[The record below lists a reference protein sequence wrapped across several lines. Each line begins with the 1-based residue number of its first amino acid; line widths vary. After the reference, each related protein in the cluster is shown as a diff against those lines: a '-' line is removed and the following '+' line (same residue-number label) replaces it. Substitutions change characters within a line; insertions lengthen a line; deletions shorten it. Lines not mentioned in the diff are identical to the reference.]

1 MQEVKVLGVTWNP
14 CSDSLGFDLSYLSV
28 AADNLQPSKSNLV
41 SLVGRIYN
49 RLRFLAPVTIN
60 FKILFQKLCKS
71 KLEWDCDLPEELLKE
86 WRSLVADLKEA
97 GPISIPRT
105 TKLKEPHPHTPSGG
119 FVMCLP
125 KLMLLSFIW

>member
-1 MQEVKVLGVTWNP
+1 M
-14 CSDSLGFDLSYLSV
+14 
-28 AADNLQPSKSNLV
+28 

-97 GPISIPRT
+97 GPISIPR
-105 TKLKEPHPHTPSGG
+105 SYDY
-119 FVMCLP
+119 
-125 KLMLLSFIW
+125 

>member
-14 CSDSLGFDLSYLSV
+14 CSDSLGFDLSDLSV
-28 AADNLQPSKSNLV
+28 AADNLQPSKRNLV

-49 RLRFLAPVTIN
+49 RLRFLAPVTIK
-60 FKILFQKLCKS
+60 FKTLFQKLCKS